1 MLSLYELLSGNTFL
15 NSNKKNHILKGQKF
29 SKSIF
34 YAASSPKVNPKFVP
48 KIDPDCNL
56 GSIFCSFLKDSDFIK
71 VKEIS

>member
-34 YAASSPKVNPKFVP
+34 YAAASPKMNLKFVP
-48 KIDPDCNL
+48 EIDPDCNL
-56 GSIFCSFLKDSDFIK
+56 GSIFAFIF
-71 VKEIS
+71 ERQ